1 LERDVPMS
9 GSKGKPR
16 GKLAAAARNR
26 SKGGET
32 DEWLTVD
39 EVCRIIKIGRRTFE
53 RYLSCGTGPRIK
65 RLGGNGSIRIRR
77 DWLDEWMDDAV

>member
-1 LERDVPMS
+1 MS
-9 GSKGKPR
+9 GSRSKRRSKP
-16 GKLAAAARNR
+16 AAQAGDR
-26 SKGGET
+26 SKGTVT

-53 RYLSCGTGPRIK
+53 RYLSRGAGPRIK
-65 RLGGNGSIRIRR
+65 RLAGNGSIRIRR